1 MKKDLVIWGST
12 GQSIVLYE
20 ILFDDF
26 NLLTLVDNNIE
37 QQSLIE
43 KIPINY
49 KKEGF
54 EKWLNNY
61 KKPLDE
67 LNYIVAIGGS
77 KGEDRINIHNYLLGK
92 GLKPIT
98 AIHKKAIIPT
108 NTKISEGVQI
118 LSNVTISVNVNIGK
132 CSILNTSCSIDHD
145 CIISEGVHVAPG
157 AILTGNVNV
166 QKNTFIGAGAV
177 ILPNISIGQNVII
190 GAGSVVTKNIP
201 DNCIGYGNPFKI
213 KLDI

>member
-26 NLLTLVDNNIE
+26 NLLTLIDNNIE
-37 QQSLIE
+37 QKSLID
-43 KIPINY
+43 KIPITY
-49 KKEGF
+49 TKEGF
-54 EKWLNNY
+54 EKWLSNY
-61 KKPLDE
+61 IKPLDE

-92 GLKPIT
+92 GLNPIT
-98 AIHKKAIIPT
+98 AIHKKAIMAT

-118 LSNVTISVNVNIGK
+118 LSNVTISVNVTIGK
-132 CSILNTSCSIDHD
+132 CSILNTSSSIDHD
-145 CIISEGVHVAPG
+145 CVLSECVHVAPG

-166 QKNTFIGAGAV
+166 GKNTFIGAGAV
-177 ILPNISIGQNVII
+177 ILPNIYIGQNVII

-213 KLDI
+213 K